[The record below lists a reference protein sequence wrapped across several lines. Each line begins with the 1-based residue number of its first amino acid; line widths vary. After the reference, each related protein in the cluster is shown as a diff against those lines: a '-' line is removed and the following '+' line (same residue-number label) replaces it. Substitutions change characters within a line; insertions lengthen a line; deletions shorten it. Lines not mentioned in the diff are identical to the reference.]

1 MFQKDSIFEL
11 QKFLKERILKYSN
24 DRDYPSLNGSSKL
37 SPYIRSGQINV
48 NKVWSNC
55 YRLKNKNISVRKYL
69 NELGWRE
76 FSHSLIN
83 YFPEMLK
90 RKFKKRV

>member
-1 MFQKDSIFEL
+1 MLRQYGMNARK
-11 QKFLKERILKYSN
+11 LKIKGVGY
-24 DRDYPSLNGSSKL
+24 
-37 SPYIRSGQINV
+37 
-48 NKVWSNC
+48 
-55 YRLKNKNISVRKYL
+55 RKYI

-90 RKFKKRV
+90 R